1 MSKKSE
7 RPITISYVVG
17 EDMECDICGCDE
29 EAAYMGGGRTRCAY
43 HWANLADEDEAE

>member
-17 EDMECDICGCDE
+17 EDMECDICGCEAEASYMAEGKTYCTYHWIKPKDE
-29 EAAYMGGGRTRCAY
+29 E
-43 HWANLADEDEAE
+43 